1 MIKNKAEQALH
12 LQFNEVLIDAIDT
25 LQEELQE
32 GISEYALISLLQAP
46 PFNLFDERCLSD
58 QSTLFKTHFILFHCL
73 YRLQQHYLKANKG
86 YLEIHALR
94 IQLKV
99 FNCKQEPTSDE
110 YSRQNSVN
118 VSEQDELAKYYLDW
132 SNYKTTDKEIDALL
146 ASFWERFV
154 KGGHDNLANASSE
167 GINAARNQLAIPVD
181 VTLSRSVL
189 KQYYRKA
196 LQLAHPDKGGC
207 KERAQAV
214 IASYKLLVPH
224 VTASD

>member
-25 LQEELQE
+25 LHEELE
-32 GISEYALISLLQAP
+32 KGISEYALISLLQAP
-46 PFNLFDERCLSD
+46 PFSLFDKSCLSD

-73 YRLQQHYLKANKG
+73 YRLQKKYLMASKG

-94 IQLKV
+94 IQLNV
-99 FNCKQEPTSDE
+99 FDGKHKATDDE
-110 YSRQNSVN
+110 LSRQNAVN

-132 SNYKTTDKEIDALL
+132 SNYKTTDKEIDTLR

-167 GINAARNQLAIPVD
+167 DINAAKNQLAIPVGI
-181 VTLSRSVL
+181 TLSRSVL

-214 IASYKLLVPH
+214 IASYKLLLPH

>member
-1 MIKNKAEQALH
+1 VIKNKAEQALH

-46 PFNLFDERCLSD
+46 PFSLFDERCLSD

-73 YRLQQHYLKANKG
+73 YRLQQQYLAANKG

-94 IQLKV
+94 IQLNV
-99 FNCKQEPTSDE
+99 FDGKQEANGNEPVSQ
-110 YSRQNSVN
+110 SSVN

-154 KGGHDNLANASSE
+154 KGGHNDLASASSE
-167 GINAARNQLAIPVD
+167 DINAAKNQLAIPLD
-181 VTLSRSVL
+181 KTLSRSVL

-196 LQLAHPDKGGC
+196 LQQAHPDKGGC
-207 KERAQAV
+207 KARAQAV
-214 IASYKLLVPH
+214 IASYKLLLPH
-224 VTASD
+224 ATASD